1 MSPSAHP
8 KSLAS
13 ITIPKGFTAAGGCC
27 GIKESGRPDL
37 ALIAADRPCSAA
49 AVFTTNQ
56 FKGAPV
62 LVGMR
67 HLASTPNNCV
77 DFYGQAQAIICN
89 SGNSNV
95 ATLAKGGEQH
105 AIDMCKAAADIV
117 GCSPNHVLPAS
128 TGVIGRPLP
137 IGKILTGIADLKPD
151 LGQGERHDIAAA
163 QGIMTTDLI
172 EKATLQ
178 SFKIGGKICHIGG
191 IGKGSGMIAPS
202 MATMLIFFTTDVA
215 IEPAALHEALKQA
228 NTASFS
234 RISVDSD
241 TSTSD
246 TVYIL
251 ANGAAENDIITDPKG
266 AAFDTFTAALT
277 KACQDL
283 AEQIVVD
290 GEGATRTFEV
300 HVTGMPSQAEADMI
314 GRAVTDSPLVKT
326 AIHGCDPNWGRLV
339 MAAGKAGV
347 ALDPG
352 IFRVSIQ
359 GVTVFENGSPTVTEP
374 GPLAELSE
382 KMKADRVVIDLDAGI
397 GPCGVTWLGC
407 DLSRQYIAINA
418 DYTT

>member
-1 MSPSAHP
+1 MPP
-8 KSLAS
+8 TRPTSLAS
-13 ITIPKGFTAAGGCC
+13 ITVPKGFVAAGGAC
-27 GIKESGRPDL
+27 GIKESGKPDL

-62 LVGMR
+62 LVGMK
-67 HLASTPNNCV
+67 HLPNRDYAV
-77 DFYGQAQAIICN
+77 TKHYGKAHAIVCN

-95 ATLAKGGEQH
+95 ATLAAGGEQH
-105 AIDMCKAAADIV
+105 AIQMCQAAAQVV
-117 GCSPNHVLPAS
+117 GCDPHHVLPAS

-137 IGKILTGIADLKPD
+137 IGKVLDGITALKPS
-151 LGQGERHDIAAA
+151 LGKGETHDTAAA
-163 QGIMTTDLI
+163 QGIMTTDLV
-172 EKATLQ
+172 EKCSLQTLE
-178 SFKIGGKICHIGG
+178 IDGKTCHIGA

-202 MATMLIFFTTDVA
+202 MATMLIFITTDVA
-215 IEPAALHEALKQA
+215 ISPSVLHDALKQA
-228 NTASFS
+228 NAASFN

-246 TVYIL
+246 TIYVL
-251 ANGAAENDIITDPKG
+251 ASGAAGNALIDEPTG
-266 AAFDTFTAALT
+266 EAYDTFTAALT
-277 KACQDL
+277 AGCCDL
-283 AEQIVVD
+283 AEQVVVD

-300 HVTGMPSQAEADMI
+300 HVKGVGHLSDADKI

-347 ALDPG
+347 TLDPAN
-352 IFRVSIQ
+352 FTVKIQ
-359 GVTVFENGSPTVTEP
+359 GVTVFERNTPTVTEA

-382 KMKADRVVIDLDAGI
+382 KMKADRVVIELDAHRGEAHA
-397 GPCGVTWLGC
+397 TWLGC
-407 DLSRQYIAINA
+407 DLTRQYIAINA

>member
-1 MSPSAHP
+1 MSPSRP
-8 KSLAS
+8 TSLAS
-13 ITIPKGFTAAGGCC
+13 VTVAKSFIAAGGCC
-27 GIKESGRPDL
+27 GIKASGRPDL
-37 ALIAADRPCSAA
+37 ALIAAEHPCSAA

-62 LVGMR
+62 LVGMK
-67 HLASTPNNCV
+67 HLNSQGHGT
-77 DFYGQAQAIICN
+77 AQAIICN

-95 ATLAKGGEQH
+95 ATLAAGGEQH
-105 AIDMCKAAADIV
+105 AIDMCKAAAQVV
-117 GCSPNHVLPAS
+117 GCEPNEVLPAS

-137 IGKILTGIADLKPD
+137 IERIVEGIGKLKPE
-151 LGQGERHDIAAA
+151 LGRGEQHDIAAA
-163 QGIMTTDLI
+163 QGIMTTDLV

-178 SFKIGGKICHIGG
+178 TFEIDGKACTIGG

-215 IEPAALHEALKQA
+215 IDSAILHAALTQA
-228 NTASFS
+228 NAASFN

-246 TVYIL
+246 TIYIL
-251 ANGAAENDIITDPKG
+251 ANGAASNTAITEPSG
-266 AAFDTFTAALT
+266 EAFDTFVSALT
-277 KACQDL
+277 TACQDL
-283 AEQIVVD
+283 AEQVVVD

-300 HVTGMPSQAEADMI
+300 HIKGVGSLFDADKI

-347 ALDPG
+347 ELDPAT
-352 IFRVSIQ
+352 FTVKIQ
-359 GVTVFENGSPTVTEP
+359 GVTVFEHNTPTVTDE
-374 GPLAELSE
+374 GPLADLSE
-382 KMKADRVVIDLDAGI
+382 KMKVDRVVIELDAHQGEAEA
-397 GPCGVTWLGC
+397 VWLGC

>member
-1 MSPSAHP
+1 MPPSRP
-8 KSLAS
+8 SSLAS
-13 ITIPKGFTAAGGCC
+13 VTAPQGFTAAGGCC
-27 GIKESGRPDL
+27 GIKKSGRPDL
-37 ALIAADRPCSAA
+37 CLIAADRPCSAA

-62 LVGMR
+62 LVGMK
-67 HLASTPNNCV
+67 HLN
-77 DFYGQAQAIICN
+77 DRGYGTAQAIVCN

-95 ATLAKGGEQH
+95 ATLAAGGFEH
-105 AIDMCKAAADIV
+105 AVQMCAAAAELV
-117 GCSPNHVLPAS
+117 GCDPHEVLPAS

-137 IGKILTGIADLKPD
+137 IEKITAGITSLKPD
-151 LGQGERHDIAAA
+151 LGRGEQYDIAAA
-163 QGIMTTDLI
+163 QGIMTTDLV
-172 EKATLQ
+172 EKATLRT
-178 SFKIGGKICHIGG
+178 FELDGKPCTIGG

-202 MATMLIFFTTDVA
+202 MATMLIFFTTDAA
-215 IEPAALHEALKQA
+215 IAPAVLHTALQQA
-228 NTASFS
+228 NAASFN

-251 ANGAAENDIITDPKG
+251 ASGAAGNALISEPKG
-266 AAFDTFTAALT
+266 ASYETFVAALT
-277 KACQDL
+277 QACQAL
-283 AEQIVVD
+283 AEQIMVD

-300 HVTGMPSQAEADMI
+300 HVKGVGSLLDADKI

-339 MAAGKAGV
+339 MASGKAGV
-347 ALDPG
+347 ELNPAT
-352 IFRVSIQ
+352 FTVKIQ
-359 GVTVFENGSPTVTEP
+359 GTTVFENNTPTVTQA

-382 KMKADRVVIDLDAGI
+382 KMQADRVVIELDAHQGDAQA
-397 GPCGVTWLGC
+397 VWLGC

>member
-1 MSPSAHP
+1 MSASSSP

-13 ITIPKGFTAAGGCC
+13 ITVPKGFMAAGGCC
-27 GIKESGRPDL
+27 GIKPSGRPDL
-37 ALIAADRPCSAA
+37 ALIAADRPCAAA

-62 LVGMR
+62 LVGMK
-67 HLASTPNNCV
+67 HLNNQG
-77 DFYGQAQAIICN
+77 YGSARAIVCN

-95 ATLAKGGEQH
+95 ATLAAGGEAH
-105 AIDMCKAAADIV
+105 AIDMCKAAADII
-117 GCSPNHVLPAS
+117 GCDPHEVLPAS

-137 IGKILTGIADLKPD
+137 IDKITEGIRALKPA
-151 LGQGERHDIAAA
+151 LGTGEQYDIAAA
-163 QGIMTTDLI
+163 QGIMTTDLV
-172 EKATLQ
+172 EKTTLQ
-178 SFKIGGKICHIGG
+178 SFEIDGKTCHVGG

-202 MATMLIFFTTDVA
+202 MATMLVFITTDVA
-215 IEPAALHEALKQA
+215 IEPAVLHEALKQA
-228 NTASFS
+228 NAASFN

-246 TVYIL
+246 TVYVL
-251 ANGAAENDIITDPKG
+251 ASGAAGNETITQPSGD
-266 AAFDTFTAALT
+266 AFDALTAALT
-277 KACQDL
+277 AACRDL
-283 AEQIVVD
+283 AEMIIVD

-300 HVTGMPSQAEADMI
+300 QVQGLRTVEEADKI
-314 GRAVTDSPLVKT
+314 GRAIADSPLVKC

-347 ALDPG
+347 ELDPAT
-352 IFRVSIQ
+352 FTVQIQ
-359 GVTVFENGSPTVTEP
+359 GVTVFENNRPTVTEK

-382 KMKADRVVIDLDAGI
+382 KMQADRVRILIDAHLGEAG
-397 GPCGVTWLGC
+397 CTWLGC

>member
-1 MSPSAHP
+1 MSPSRP
-8 KSLAS
+8 TTLAS
-13 ITIPKGFTAAGGCC
+13 VTVPRGFVAAGGCC

-37 ALIAADRPCSAA
+37 ALIAADKPCRAA

-62 LVGMR
+62 LVGMK
-67 HLASTPNNCV
+67 HLSHQG
-77 DFYGQAQAIICN
+77 YGKAQAIVCN

-95 ATLAKGGEQH
+95 ATLAAGGYEH
-105 AIDMCKAAADIV
+105 AVEMCKAAAQVV
-117 GCSPNHVLPAS
+117 GCDPHEVLPAS

-137 IGKILTGIADLKPD
+137 IERVLEGIRKLKPD
-151 LGQGERHDIAAA
+151 LGRSEAHDIAAA
-163 QGIMTTDLI
+163 QGIMTTDLV
-172 EKATLQ
+172 EKSTLQ
-178 SFKIGGKICHIGG
+178 AFEIGGKPCHIGG

-215 IEPAALHEALKQA
+215 ITPPALHEALKQA
-228 NTASFS
+228 NRASFN

-246 TVYIL
+246 TIYLL
-251 ANGAAENDIITDPKG
+251 ASGVAGNDEITEPSG
-266 AAFDTFTAALT
+266 NAFETFVKALT
-277 KACQDL
+277 IACQDL
-283 AEQIVVD
+283 AEQVVVD

-300 HVTGMPSQAEADMI
+300 HVKGVRNFLEADQI

-347 ALDPG
+347 QLDPAQ
-352 IFRVSIQ
+352 FTVKIQ
-359 GVTVFENGSPTVTEP
+359 GVTVFENNTPTVTEQA
-374 GPLAELSE
+374 PLAELSE
-382 KMKADRVVIDLDAGI
+382 KMQADRVVIELDAHQGEAQA
-397 GPCGVTWLGC
+397 VWLGC

>member
-1 MSPSAHP
+1 MSPSRP
-8 KSLAS
+8 TSLAS
-13 ITIPKGFTAAGGCC
+13 ITVPKGFVAAGGCC

-37 ALIAADRPCSAA
+37 CLIAAEQPCSAA

-62 LVGMR
+62 LVGMK
-67 HLASTPNNCV
+67 HLN
-77 DFYGQAQAIICN
+77 DQGYGTVQAIICN

-95 ATLAKGGEQH
+95 ATLAAGGYEH
-105 AIDMCKAAADIV
+105 AVEMCKAAAQIV
-117 GCSPNHVLPAS
+117 GCDPHEVLPAS

-137 IGKILTGIADLKPD
+137 IEKVLDGITALKPD
-151 LGQGERHDIAAA
+151 LGRGETHDIAAA
-163 QGIMTTDLI
+163 QGIMTTDLV
-172 EKATLQ
+172 EKSTLQ
-178 SFKIGGKICHIGG
+178 SFEIDGNPCHIGG

-215 IEPAALHEALKQA
+215 IAPAALHEALRQA
-228 NTASFS
+228 NAASFN

-246 TVYIL
+246 TVYVL
-251 ANGAAENDIITDPKG
+251 AGGGAGNAEITETTGP
-266 AAFDTFTAALT
+266 AFDAFTAALT

-300 HVTGMPSQAEADMI
+300 HVKGVGQLEDADKI
-314 GRAVTDSPLVKT
+314 GKAVTDSPLVKT

-347 ALDPG
+347 ELDPAK
-352 IFRVSIQ
+352 FTVKIQ
-359 GVTVFENGSPTVTEP
+359 GTTVFENNTPTVTDEA
-374 GPLAELSE
+374 PLAELSK
-382 KMKADRVVIDLDAGI
+382 KMQTDRVVIELDAHQGKSSA
-397 GPCGVTWLGC
+397 VWLGC

>member
-1 MSPSAHP
+1 MQ
-8 KSLAS
+8 
-13 ITIPKGFTAAGGCC
+13 
-27 GIKESGRPDL
+27 
-37 ALIAADRPCSAA
+37 PCSAA

-62 LVGMR
+62 LVGMK
-67 HLASTPNNCV
+67 HLNDQGFGT
-77 DFYGQAQAIICN
+77 AQAIVCN

-95 ATLAKGGEQH
+95 ATLAAGGYEH
-105 AIDMCKAAADIV
+105 AVDMCKAAAAIV
-117 GCSPNHVLPAS
+117 GCDPHEVLPAS

-137 IGKILTGIADLKPD
+137 IERILDGITALKPD
-151 LGQGERHDIAAA
+151 LGRGEAHDIAAA
-163 QGIMTTDLI
+163 QGIMTTDLV

-178 SFKIGGKICHIGG
+178 SFEIDGKPCYIGG

-215 IEPAALHEALKQA
+215 IKPAVLHEALKQA
-228 NTASFS
+228 NAASFN

-246 TVYIL
+246 TIYVL
-251 ANGAAENDIITDPKG
+251 ASGAAGNAEITEPTG
-266 AAFDTFTAALT
+266 EAFDTFTAALT
-277 KACQDL
+277 AACQDL
-283 AEQIVVD
+283 AEQVVID

-300 HVTGMPSQAEADMI
+300 HVKGVRNLFDADKI
-314 GRAVTDSPLVKT
+314 GRAVTNSPLVKT

-347 ALDPG
+347 ELDPAR
-352 IFRVSIQ
+352 FTVKIQ
-359 GVTVFENGSPTVTEP
+359 GTTVFENNTPTVTEEA
-374 GPLAELSE
+374 PLAELSK
-382 KMKADRVVIDLDAGI
+382 KMKADRVVIELDAHQGKSSA
-397 GPCGVTWLGC
+397 VWLGC

>member
-1 MSPSAHP
+1 MSPSRP
-8 KSLAS
+8 TSLAS
-13 ITIPKGFTAAGGCC
+13 ITVPQGFVAAGGCC

-37 ALIAADRPCSAA
+37 ALIAAAQPCAAA

-67 HLASTPNNCV
+67 HLN
-77 DFYGQAQAIICN
+77 DQGYGSAQAIICN
-89 SGNSNV
+89 SGNANV
-95 ATLAKGGEQH
+95 ATLAAGGEQH
-105 AIDMCKAAADIV
+105 AIDMCKAAAQVV
-117 GCSPNHVLPAS
+117 GCDPHQVLPAS

-137 IGKILTGIADLKPD
+137 IERVLKGITALKPD
-151 LGQGERHDIAAA
+151 MGQGQPHDIAAA
-163 QGIMTTDLI
+163 QGIMTTDLV

-178 SFKIGGKICHIGG
+178 SVEIGGKPCHIGG

-215 IEPAALHEALKQA
+215 ITPKAIHQALALA
-228 NTASFS
+228 NSRSFN

-246 TVYIL
+246 TIYIL
-251 ANGAAENDIITDPKG
+251 ASGAAGNDEITGPDCPG
-266 AAFDTFTAALT
+266 FDAFADALT
-277 KACQDL
+277 HACKDL
-283 AEQIVVD
+283 AEQVVVD

-300 HVTGMPSQAEADMI
+300 HVSGMRSVQDADAV
-314 GRAVTDSPLVKT
+314 GRAVTNSPLVKT

-347 ALDPG
+347 ALEPET
-352 IFRVSIQ
+352 FTVKIQ
-359 GVTVFENGSPTVTEP
+359 GVTVFEHNTPTVTDAQ
-374 GPLAELSE
+374 PLASLS
-382 KMKADRVVIDLDAGI
+382 KQMQADRVIIELDAGL
-397 GPCGVTWLGC
+397 GQASAVWLGC

>member
-1 MSPSAHP
+1 MSPSRP
-8 KSLAS
+8 TSLAS
-13 ITIPKGFTAAGGCC
+13 ITTPQGFVAAGGCC
-27 GIKESGRPDL
+27 GIKESGKPDL
-37 ALIAADRPCSAA
+37 ALIAANKPCSAA
-49 AVFTTNQ
+49 AVFTSNQ

-62 LVGMR
+62 LVGMK
-67 HLASTPNNCV
+67 HLNSQGFGT
-77 DFYGQAQAIICN
+77 AQAIICN

-95 ATLAKGGEQH
+95 ATLAAGGEQH
-105 AIDMCKAAADIV
+105 ASDMCKSAAQIV
-117 GCSPNHVLPAS
+117 GCQPHQVLPAS

-137 IGKILTGIADLKPD
+137 IDRVLQGIAALKPD
-151 LGQGERHDIAAA
+151 LGQGEQYDAAAA
-163 QGIMTTDLI
+163 QGIMTTDLV
-172 EKATLQ
+172 EKCTLQ
-178 SFKIGGKICHIGG
+178 SLQIDGKPAHIGG

-215 IEPAALHEALKQA
+215 IQPAVLHQALTQA
-228 NTASFS
+228 NAASFN

-251 ANGAAENDIITDPKG
+251 ASGAAGNNLITQASG
-266 AAFDTFTAALT
+266 EAYETFVAALT

-283 AEQIVVD
+283 AEQIVTD

-300 HVTGMPSQAEADMI
+300 HVKGIGNLADADKI
-314 GRAVTDSPLVKT
+314 GKAVTDSPLVKT

-347 ALDPG
+347 SLAPG
-352 IFRVSIQ
+352 KFTVKIQ
-359 GVTVFENGSPTVTEP
+359 GVTVFENNTPTVTEE
-374 GPLAELSE
+374 GPLADLSE
-382 KMKADRVVIDLDAGI
+382 KMKVDRVRIELNAHQGQAQAI
-397 GPCGVTWLGC
+397 WLGC

>member
-1 MSPSAHP
+1 MPPSRP
-8 KSLAS
+8 TSLTS
-13 ITIPKGFTAAGGCC
+13 VTVPKGFVAAGGCC
-27 GIKESGRPDL
+27 GIKASGRPDL
-37 ALIAADRPCSAA
+37 ALIAADKPCSAA

-62 LVGMR
+62 LVGMK
-67 HLASTPNNCV
+67 HLNAQG
-77 DFYGQAQAIICN
+77 YGHAQAIICN

-95 ATLAKGGEQH
+95 ATLAAGGEQH
-105 AIDMCKAAADIV
+105 AIDMCKAAAQIV
-117 GCSPNHVLPAS
+117 GCDPHQVLPAS

-137 IGKILTGIADLKPD
+137 IERIVKGIAALKPD
-151 LGQGERHDIAAA
+151 LGRGEAYDIAAM
-163 QGIMTTDLI
+163 QGIMTTDLV

-178 SFKIGGKICHIGG
+178 TVEIDGRPCTIGG

-215 IEPAALHEALKQA
+215 IEPAVLHAALQQA
-228 NTASFS
+228 NAASFN

-251 ANGAAENDIITDPKG
+251 ASGAAGNAIISEPMG
-266 AAFDTFTAALT
+266 PAFDTFVKALT
-277 KACQDL
+277 QACRDL

-290 GEGATRTFEV
+290 GEGATRTFQV
-300 HVTGMPSQAEADMI
+300 KVSGMRSVEEADKI
-314 GRAVTDSPLVKT
+314 GKAVTDSPLVKT

-347 ALDPG
+347 QLDPAT
-352 IFRVSIQ
+352 FTVKIQ
-359 GVTVFENGSPTVTEP
+359 GETVFENNTPTVTEAD
-374 GPLAELSE
+374 PLAKLSA
-382 KMKADRVVIDLDAGI
+382 KMQADRVVIELDAHLGEAQA
-397 GPCGVTWLGC
+397 VWLGC